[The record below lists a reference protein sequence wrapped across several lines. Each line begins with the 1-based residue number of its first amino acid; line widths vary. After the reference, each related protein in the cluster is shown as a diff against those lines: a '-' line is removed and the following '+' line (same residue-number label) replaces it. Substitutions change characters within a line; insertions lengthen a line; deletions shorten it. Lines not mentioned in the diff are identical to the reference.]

1 MHSMTVLGS
10 GSSGNCTI
18 IQCSTGRALFIDAG
32 LSMRQTRQRLGRSGQ
47 SLDSVTDLLLTHL
60 DRDHFNPAWCRTL
73 LARGIRVH
81 VHHRHAERAIAA
93 GVPERLLVVFDCDL
107 AIEDVRVEAVHMPH
121 DVQGTIGF
129 VLESGGNR
137 MGFATDIGRV
147 PDVML
152 DRFVDLD
159 VLAIES
165 NYDPGMQLGS
175 RRPPMLKERI
185 MGGSGHL
192 SNKQSMEAVL
202 HIAGRSRLRH
212 IVLLHLSRQCNSPA
226 VIRSLYTEHAADVMG
241 MLTITSQDQPS
252 QVLQVAPATA

>member
-18 IQCSTGRALFIDAG
+18 IQRSSGLAMFIDAG

-73 LARGIRVH
+73 LARGVRVH
-81 VHHRHAERAIAA
+81 VHHRHAERAIAV
-93 GVPERLLVVFDCDL
+93 GVPEQLLVVFDRDL
-107 AIEDVRVEAVHMPH
+107 ALEDVRAEPVHMPH
-121 DVQGTIGF
+121 DAEGSIGF
-129 VLESGGNR
+129 VLESGGR
-137 MGFATDIGRV
+137 RIGFATDIGHV

-152 DRFVDLD
+152 NRFVDLD

-165 NYDPGMQLGS
+165 NYDPELQLGS
-175 RRPPMLKERI
+175 RRPPTLKERI
-185 MGGSGHL
+185 MGGNGHL
-192 SNKQSMEAVL
+192 SNRQALEAVL
-202 HIAGRSRLRH
+202 HIAERSRLRH

-226 VIRSLYTEHAADVMG
+226 VIRSLYAEYGRDAMD